1 MIRRFAVALL
11 ALASGVARASAALDE
26 PMAAIKAGDCS
37 RLAAW
42 TNDPSTEGR
51 AARDFVAG
59 LMYEEG
65 YCVERDPGR
74 AQRLYDAATAAPDV
88 AAASNIGLRYALG
101 DVLPQ
106 DYLKSGRWLGF
117 ADGVLVKMQSG
128 LGSADLPK
136 VPPLDAPRGA
146 QQVWLGYFIS
156 AHYVGTQILRRQ
168 RGLSDTLRPA
178 EAVVRLCPAA
188 DGFSVQTRSRADPAG
203 SGSARTRAE
212 QDVLEAYRKAKEL
225 LPTSGL
231 PAFAPDAPPPCVE
244 RRIEYKL
251 R

>member
-1 MIRRFAVALL
+1 VILRFAVGLL
-11 ALASGVARASAALDE
+11 ALTSGVAQATAALDE
-26 PMAAIKAGDCS
+26 PMAAIRAGDCT

-42 TNDPSTEGR
+42 VNDPSVEGR

-65 YCVERDPGR
+65 YCVERDPAR

-106 DYLKSGRWLGF
+106 DYLKSGRWLSF
-117 ADGVLVKMQSG
+117 ADSVLIRMQSG

-146 QQVWLGYFIS
+146 RQVWLGYFIS

-178 EAVVRLCPAA
+178 EAVVLLCPAA
-188 DGFSVQTRSRADPAG
+188 DGFTVQTRSRADPAG
-203 SGSARTRAE
+203 GGSARTKAE
-212 QDVLEAYRKAKEL
+212 QDVAEAYRRAKEL
-225 LPTSGL
+225 LPTLGL
-231 PAFAPDAPPPCVE
+231 PAFTSDAPPPCLE

>member
-1 MIRRFAVALL
+1 MTRRFAVALL
-11 ALASGVARASAALDE
+11 AVTSGVAQGSAVLDE
-26 PMAAIKAGDCS
+26 PMAAIKARDCA

-42 TNDPSTEGR
+42 ANDQSADGR
-51 AARDFVAG
+51 AARDYVAG

-74 AQRLYDAATAAPDV
+74 AQRLYDAATTTPDV

-106 DYLKSGRWLGF
+106 DYLKSGRWLSF
-117 ADGVLVKMQSG
+117 ADAVLVKMQAG
-128 LGSADLPK
+128 PGSADLPR
-136 VPPLDAPRGA
+136 VPPIEAPRGA
-146 QQVWLGYFIS
+146 QQVWLGYLVS

-168 RGLSDTLRPA
+168 RGMSDTLRPA
-178 EAVVRLCPAA
+178 EAIVRLCPAP
-188 DGFSVQTRSRADPAG
+188 DGFSVQTRSRADPAVG
-203 SGSARTRAE
+203 GSARSRAE
-212 QDVLEAYRKAKEL
+212 QDVADAYRRTKEL

-231 PAFAPDAPPPCVE
+231 PVFAPESPPPCVE
-244 RRIEYKL
+244 RRVEYKL

>member
-1 MIRRFAVALL
+1 
-11 ALASGVARASAALDE
+11 
-26 PMAAIKAGDCS
+26 MAAIKAGDCA

-42 TNDPSTEGR
+42 VNDPSAEGR
-51 AARDFVAG
+51 AARDYVAG

-65 YCVERDPGR
+65 FCVERDAGR
-74 AQRLYDAATAAPDV
+74 AQRLFDSAKASPDV

-106 DYLKSGRWLGF
+106 SYLKSGRWLSF
-117 ADGVLVKMQSG
+117 ADGVLVKMQAG

-136 VPPLDAPRGA
+136 VPPIDGSQGA
-146 QQVWLGYFIS
+146 QQVWFGYLVS

-168 RGLSDTLRPA
+168 RGVTDTLRPA
-178 EAVVRLCPAA
+178 EAVATLCPAA
-188 DGFSVQTRSRADPAG
+188 DGFSLEIRTRADPAG
-203 SGSARTRAE
+203 GASARTKAQ
-212 QDVLEAYRKAKEL
+212 QDVADAYRKAKEL

-231 PAFAPDAPPPCVE
+231 PAFTPEAQRLCIE

>member
-1 MIRRFAVALL
+1 VIRRFAVASLVL
-11 ALASGVARASAALDE
+11 TSGVAQASAALDE
-26 PMAAIKAGDCS
+26 AMSAIKAGDCS

-42 TNDPSTEGR
+42 VNDPSTEGR
-51 AARDFVAG
+51 AARDYVAG

-65 YCVERDPGR
+65 YCVERDSGR

-106 DYLKSGRWLGF
+106 DYPKSGRWLSF
-117 ADGVLVKMQSG
+117 ADAVLVTMQSG
-128 LGSADLPK
+128 QGSPLLPK
-136 VPPLDAPRGA
+136 VPALGASRDAK
-146 QQVWLGYFIS
+146 QVWLGYLVS
-156 AHYVGTQILRRQ
+156 AHYVGTQMLRRQ

-188 DGFSVQTRSRADPAG
+188 DGFSVQTRSRADPVG
-203 SGSARTRAE
+203 GGSARARAE

-225 LPTSGL
+225 LPASGL
-231 PAFAPDAPPPCVE
+231 PVFAPEAPPPCIE